1 MKRVALLAV
10 GMIGAVFLSMPTSA
24 RAADPAGFEYNFLFG
39 MATGPF
45 DTDSDLYIG
54 ANIDV
59 PIFKRDPLFGQQ
71 LNGDLMVGWTRTSDS
86 GSFVSP
92 SATAL
97 DLEVAP
103 PANTEFNLTTV
114 QVIPGVKYKLN
125 TWEMIQPYVVLGIA
139 FNVTTSNTDGPG
151 GERTGGIVGV
161 SPELRERNVPVGQG
175 DVLIGGNFGG
185 GVDVFVLPNVFVG
198 ADFRY
203 NMIDRDNGSFQTI
216 CGKLGF
222 RF

>member
-1 MKRVALLAV
+1 
-10 GMIGAVFLSMPTSA
+10 
-24 RAADPAGFEYNFLFG
+24 

-59 PIFKRDPLFGQQ
+59 PIFKQDPILGQQ
-71 LNGDLMVGWTRTSDS
+71 LNGDLMVGWTHTSDS

-92 SATAL
+92 NVTAL

-103 PANTEFNLTTV
+103 PANTEFKLTTV

-125 TWEMIQPYVVLGIA
+125 MWEMIQPYVVLGIA
-139 FNVTTSNTDGPG
+139 FNVTLSSTDGPG
-151 GERTGGIVGV
+151 GERAGGIAPIA
-161 SPELRERNVPVGQG
+161 PELADRHVPVGQG

-185 GVDVFVLPNVFVG
+185 GVDIFILPNVFVG
-198 ADFRY
+198 GDFRY
-203 NMIDRDNGSFQTI
+203 NMMDRDNAEFMTM